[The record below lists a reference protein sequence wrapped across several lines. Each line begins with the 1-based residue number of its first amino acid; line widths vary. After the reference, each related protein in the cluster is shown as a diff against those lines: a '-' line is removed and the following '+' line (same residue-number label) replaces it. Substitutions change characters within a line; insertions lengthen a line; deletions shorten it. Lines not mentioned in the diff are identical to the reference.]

1 MQVQKIKVYML
12 DSFSVWVNGELI
24 VQSASRLTKP
34 WQLFCYLILNREKF
48 ISSRKLIATLWEDD
62 SLADPANVLKNAV
75 YSLRKELCAGE
86 SSVESPIIYSSGSY
100 RFDPAVEL
108 ELDLDY
114 FISQCALSKNETEQE
129 EVQMAYCKEAMEV
142 YKDDFL
148 PQLDQELWAVPYFIN
163 TRQKYLD
170 CVHRLSEHLWKR
182 GKYRE
187 LLDVVNK
194 PFQLDML
201 DDQVLIFQLRALN
214 ELKMYRVIV
223 TTYSK
228 VVRQYRNSI
237 GSVPPQEARVIYEQ
251 ASEKVNKTEQDIMII
266 KADLTDGEQGSR
278 PQRGAYF
285 CNYSELHHVYSL
297 LKRSSERNCQT
308 LVLAL
313 FTLTSSRK
321 ADSQSSDLARA
332 MTEFKV
338 VAMIAL
344 RKADTFSRY
353 SQNQYA
359 VLLSVAS
366 LEAGRLVRDRI
377 CESFAK
383 TPAARYFSVEVKMT
397 EI

>member
-1 MQVQKIKVYML
+1 MQIQKITVHVL
-12 DSFSVWVNGELI
+12 DSFSVWVNDELV

-86 SSVESPIIYSSGSY
+86 SMAESPIIYSSGSY
-100 RFDPAVEL
+100 RFDPAVTL
-108 ELDLDY
+108 EFDLDY
-114 FISQCALSKNETEQE
+114 FTSHCALSKKEGEPVE
-129 EVQMAYCKEAMEV
+129 LCMEHCREAMDV

-148 PQLDQELWAVPYFIN
+148 PQLDQELWAVPYFIEN
-163 TRQKYLD
+163 RQRYLD
-170 CVHRLSEHLWKR
+170 CVHRLCEHLHK
-182 GKYRE
+182 KQLYRE
-187 LLDVVNK
+187 LLDVANK

-201 DDQVLIFQLRALN
+201 DDETLIFQLTALN
-214 ELKMYRVIV
+214 ELKMYRVVV

-228 VVRQYRNSI
+228 MVRQYRNTL
-237 GSVPPQEARVIYEQ
+237 GGTPPSEARKLYQV

-266 KADLTDGEQGSR
+266 KADITSGEHVSR

-285 CNYSELHHVYSL
+285 CNYSDFHSVYGL
-297 LKRSSERNCQT
+297 LKRSSDRNRQI

-313 FTLTSSRK
+313 FTLMPHQKSNS
-321 ADSQSSDLARA
+321 APNDLARGMA
-332 MTEFKV
+332 EFKV
-338 VAMIAL
+338 VAMNTL
-344 RKADTFSRY
+344 RKADTFARY

-377 CESFAK
+377 CESFTK
-383 TPAARYFSVEVKMT
+383 TPAGRVYTLDVKLAEV
-397 EI
+397 